1 MNMKTFQIWLPA
13 LLLSL
18 SLLLTIWAGYL
29 ILQNRRLYRE
39 IDRMLDAVLTREPI
53 LHSDLEEGKLSAL
66 AGKAK
71 RIQEHLLLEIEQ
83 AEQEKEQ
90 VKQLI
95 SNMSHQL
102 KTPLANVIM
111 YEELLNDPGVTS
123 WQQSHFLEKMHTQSI
138 KIDWI
143 LKSLFKMARLEQNA
157 IDFEIEPLPI
167 HETLMDALNTVYAQA
182 QEKQIQIELD
192 GGKNP
197 ILLHNRKWT
206 AEVFANLLE
215 NAVKYTDTGGRI
227 RITMQS
233 LEMYTQ
239 ISFSDNGI
247 GIASSEYQAIFR
259 RFYRS
264 TQVENIEGSGIGLY
278 LSKMILEK
286 EYGYLTVESQLGKGS
301 CFTVFLQNRKN

>member
-1 MNMKTFQIWLPA
+1 MTEQFPTWLFAWSLPVSLTLA
-13 LLLSL
+13 LF
-18 SLLLTIWAGYL
+18 AVYL
-29 ILQNRRLYRE
+29 IFRNRRQYRE
-39 IDRMLDAVLTREPI
+39 IDRMLDAVLTRQPI
-53 LHSDLEEGKLSAL
+53 KRSDLEEGNLSAL

-95 SNMSHQL
+95 ANMSHQL
-102 KTPLANVIM
+102 KTPLANVMM
-111 YEELLNDPGVTS
+111 YEELLGGLALSPEE
-123 WQQSHFLEKMHTQSI
+123 QAHFLEKMHAQTV

-143 LKSLFKMARLEQNA
+143 LKSLFKMAKLEQNA
-157 IDFEIEPLPI
+157 IDFEIAPLPI
-167 HETLMDALNTVYAQA
+167 HDTLMDALNTIYAKAEQ
-182 QEKQIQIELD
+182 KQIQIELETK
-192 GGKNP
+192 KNP
-197 ILLHNRKWT
+197 VLLHNRQWT

-215 NAVKYTDTGGRI
+215 NAVKYTDAGGKI
-227 RITMQS
+227 RIAIES

-239 ISFSDNGI
+239 ISFSDTGI
-247 GIASSEYQAIFR
+247 GIDPSEYQAIFR

-264 TQVENIEGSGIGLY
+264 KRAENIEGSGIGLY

-286 EYGYLTVESQLGKGS
+286 EFGYLTVESQAGRGS

>member
-1 MNMKTFQIWLPA
+1 MTDQLPTWLTA
-13 LLLSL
+13 WLLPLSL
-18 SLLLTIWAGYL
+18 TLALFAGYL
-29 ILQNRRLYRE
+29 IFRNRKQYRE
-39 IDRMLDAVLTREPI
+39 IDRMLDAVLKREPI
-53 LHSDLEEGKLSAL
+53 LHSDLKEGKLSFL

-71 RIQEHLLLEIEQ
+71 RIQKHLLLEIEQ

-111 YEELLNDPGVTS
+111 YEELLKDSALTPK
-123 WQQSHFLEKMHTQSI
+123 QQSHFLEKMHTQSV

-143 LKSLFKMARLEQNA
+143 LKSLFKMASLEQNA
-157 IDFEIEPLPI
+157 INFEIEPLPI
-167 HETLMDALNTVYAQA
+167 HETLMDALNTVYEQA
-182 QEKQIQIELD
+182 QKKQLHIELESD
-192 GGKNP
+192 KNP

-215 NAVKYTDTGGRI
+215 NAVKYSDTGGRI
-227 RITMQS
+227 EITVQS

-247 GIASSEYQAIFR
+247 GIDSSEYQAIFR

-264 TQVENIEGSGIGLY
+264 KRVENIAGSGIGL
-278 LSKMILEK
+278 
-286 EYGYLTVESQLGKGS
+286 
-301 CFTVFLQNRKN
+301 

>member
-1 MNMKTFQIWLPA
+1 MTEQLPTWLTA
-13 LLLSL
+13 WLLPLSL
-18 SLLLTIWAGYL
+18 TLALFAGYL
-29 ILQNRRLYRE
+29 IFRNRKQYRE
-39 IDRMLDAVLTREPI
+39 IDRMLDAVLTRQPI
-53 LHSDLEEGKLSAL
+53 KRSDLEEGGLSAL

-95 SNMSHQL
+95 ANMSHQL
-102 KTPLANVIM
+102 KTPLANVMM
-111 YEELLNDPGVTS
+111 YEELLGTPSVS
-123 WQQSHFLEKMHTQSI
+123 QEQQAHFLEKMHAQTA

-143 LKSLFKMARLEQNA
+143 LKSLFKMAKLEQNA
-157 IDFEIEPLPI
+157 IDFEIAPLPI
-167 HETLMDALNTVYAQA
+167 HDTLMDALNTIYAKAEQ
-182 QEKQIQIELD
+182 KQIQIELETK
-192 GGKNP
+192 KNP
-197 ILLHNRKWT
+197 VLLHNRQWT

-215 NAVKYTDTGGRI
+215 NAVKYTDVGGKI
-227 RITMQS
+227 RITIQS

-239 ISFSDNGI
+239 ISFSDTGI
-247 GIASSEYQAIFR
+247 GIDPSEYQAIFR

-264 TQVENIEGSGIGLY
+264 KRAENIEGSGIGLY

-286 EYGYLTVESQLGKGS
+286 EFGYLTVESQAGWGS

>member
-1 MNMKTFQIWLPA
+1 MEHIPAWLYSLF
-13 LLLSL
+13 LLLP
-18 SLLLTIWAGYL
+18 LLLFLSACGL
-29 ILQNRRLYRE
+29 ILWNRRLYRE
-39 IDRMLDAVLTREPI
+39 IDRMLDAVLTQKPI
-53 LHSDLEEGKLSAL
+53 RQSDLKEGRLSAL

-83 AEQEKEQ
+83 AQQEKEQ

-102 KTPLANVIM
+102 KTPLANVMM
-111 YEELLNDPGVTS
+111 YEELLKDPGLTAGE
-123 WQQSHFLEKMHTQSI
+123 QNRFLEKMHTQSL

-143 LKSLFKMARLEQNA
+143 LQSLFKMASLEQNA
-157 IDFEIEPLPI
+157 INFEIAPLPI
-167 HETLMDALNTVYAQA
+167 HDTLMDALNTVYDKAEQ
-182 QEKQIQIELD
+182 KQIQIELETE
-192 GGKNP
+192 KNP

-215 NAVKYTDTGGRI
+215 NAVKYTDTGGWI
-227 RITMQS
+227 RITIHS

-239 ISFSDNGI
+239 ISFSDSGI
-247 GIASSEYQAIFR
+247 GIAPSEYQAIFQ

-264 TQVENIEGSGIGLY
+264 KKVENIEGSGIGLY
-278 LSKMILEK
+278 LSRLILEK
-286 EYGYLTVESQLGKGS
+286 EYGYLTVVSQEGTGS

>member
-1 MNMKTFQIWLPA
+1 MERICAPLFTLLTLIPA
-13 LLLSL
+13 LL
-18 SLLLTIWAGYL
+18 AGYL
-29 ILQNRRLYRE
+29 IFRYRRLYRE
-39 IDRMLDAVLTREPI
+39 IDRMLDAVLTRQTIP
-53 LHSDLEEGKLSAL
+53 LSDLKEGPLSAL
-66 AGKAK
+66 AAKAK

-102 KTPLANVIM
+102 KTPLANVMM
-111 YEELLNDPGVTS
+111 YEELLGAPGLS
-123 WQQSHFLEKMHTQSI
+123 PDKQARFLEKMHTQTF

-143 LKSLFKMARLEQNA
+143 LKSLFKMSKLEQNA
-157 IDFEIEPLPI
+157 IDFEIKPLPI
-167 HETLMDALNTVYAQA
+167 HDTLMDALNTIYAKA
-182 QEKQIQIELD
+182 QQKQLHIELESK
-192 GGKNP
+192 KNP
-197 ILLHNRKWT
+197 ILLHNRQWT

-215 NAVKYTDTGGRI
+215 NAVKYTPAQGKIKIDI
-227 RITMQS
+227 QS

-239 ISFSDNGI
+239 ISFSDTGI
-247 GIASSEYQAIFR
+247 GIAPSEYQAIFG

-264 TQVENIEGSGIGLY
+264 KQAENIEGSGIGLY

-286 EYGYLTVESQLGKGS
+286 EYGYLTVESQEGKGS